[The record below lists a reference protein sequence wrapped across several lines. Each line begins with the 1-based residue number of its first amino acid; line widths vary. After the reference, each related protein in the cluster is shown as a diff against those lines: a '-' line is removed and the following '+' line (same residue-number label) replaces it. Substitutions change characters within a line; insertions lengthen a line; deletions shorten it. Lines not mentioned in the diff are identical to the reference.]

1 VRVHLAGEHAAE
13 FELLELFAD
22 AADLADHV
30 AERRVVLLLDREL
43 VQLRGLVER
52 LADAVELV
60 DDGFELGALAA

>member
-13 FELLELFAD
+13 LEPLEVLAD
-22 AADLADHV
+22 SAELADHV
-30 AERRVVLLLDREL
+30 AERGVVIFLDGER
-43 VQLRGLVER
+43 VQLRGLVQR